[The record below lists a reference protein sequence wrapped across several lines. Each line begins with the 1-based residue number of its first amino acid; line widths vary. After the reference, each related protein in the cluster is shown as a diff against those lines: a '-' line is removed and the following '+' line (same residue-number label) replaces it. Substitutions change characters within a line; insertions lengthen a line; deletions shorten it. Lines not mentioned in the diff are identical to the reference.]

1 MTADHHI
8 YDGGAGH
15 EPDFAINM
23 AAMLRTAARAADEL
37 AGAYRELA
45 RRFADQVD
53 DDLASDLDPSAPSV
67 GQAFRE
73 VDQQGHEI
81 LVALHKHRTASDPSV
96 DEQASAGIELA
107 VTPRPCKY
115 CPSLLLWARDEG
127 GAFLPLDP
135 RPFPAVAIAAN
146 RRWLPDRDVA
156 GDNQPP
162 RMRRTRDQME
172 GYAYRR
178 HSCSDPT

>member
-1 MTADHHI
+1 MTADHHN
-8 YDGGAGH
+8 YARD
-15 EPDFAINM
+15 EESDFALNM
-23 AAMLRTAARAADEL
+23 ATMLRTAARAADEL
-37 AGAYRELA
+37 AARYRELA

-53 DDLASDLDPSAPSV
+53 DDLASDLDPSGPSV

-81 LVALHKHRTASDPSV
+81 LVALHRHRTASDPSL
-96 DEQASAGIELA
+96 DEQAAAGIELTIA
-107 VTPRPCKY
+107 PSPCKY
-115 CPSLLLWARDEG
+115 CPRQFLWARDEG

-135 RPFPAVAIAAN
+135 RPLPALAIAPN
-146 RRWLPDRDVA
+146 RRWLPDRDSS

-162 RMRRTRDQME
+162 RMRRARDQVE